1 MAIRSGEPFRLQIY
15 EFLHALAQG
24 GMQSQFS
31 EMHLSNGEDQGASGP
46 GLGVL
51 ISPML
56 KVLDEMYMAQDELIN
71 AKLIDK
77 YRTKHNI
84 SASTGLSDVAVATG
98 ISDLIYESKEA
109 PAAEAD
115 TLDDDLVNAWTA
127 NLGDDGLWRKNAPAM
142 NRVNE
147 YLAGAGADAP
157 DVEEEHI
164 VSRPSGSY
172 DDMWAKT
179 LLETA
184 EVEEDDGRSSGNS
197 SPESTGSVETSISSQ
212 FGGMNYP
219 SLFSSKPSYGTSLD
233 RYGASRFSTPSTTG
247 PSIYEGS
254 SSPIREEPPS
264 YESSVMRRF
273 ESFENPLAGQSID
286 YQEENRSSSGNL
298 QFASALYDFTAGG
311 DDELNLT
318 AGEEVEIEY
327 EVDEWFYVKKKRPG
341 RDGKMAGLVPV
352 LYVSQS

>member
-1 MAIRSGEPFRLQIY
+1 MCQ
-15 EFLHALAQG
+15 
-24 GMQSQFS
+24 
-31 EMHLSNGEDQGASGP
+31 
-46 GLGVL
+46 
-51 ISPML
+51 
-56 KVLDEMYMAQDELIN
+56 
-71 AKLIDK
+71 
-77 YRTKHNI
+77 
-84 SASTGLSDVAVATG
+84 
-98 ISDLIYESKEA
+98 
-109 PAAEAD
+109 
-115 TLDDDLVNAWTA
+115 
-127 NLGDDGLWRKNAPAM
+127 
-142 NRVNE
+142 VNE

-179 LLETA
+179 LLEKA
-184 EVEEDDGRSSGNS
+184 EVDEDDGRSSGNS
-197 SPESTGSVETSISSQ
+197 SPKSTGSVETSISSH

-298 QFASALYDFTAGG
+298 QFAIALYDFTAGG

-327 EVDEWFYVKKKRPG
+327 EVDGWFYVKKKRPG

-352 LYVSQS
+352 LTRPTRAWQRVLLPVGKELLPAKALLPGVWQGRMVWVGEKFYCMGYSPYSVLAYDVGGSSWSKIQALPMRRFLRRLREVVATTFIT